1 MKKLGCDRVY
11 VEGFKENPNSFFG
24 WIYFTITFCLLA
36 LISYFFIPA
45 LSLVFI
51 ALGLI
56 ICVLQFGLYKKLV
69 DKFFK
74 EKIGHNAT
82 GFKKPTGEV
91 KRRIIFNGHPD
102 AVWEWPFKY
111 KFKYIGFDFH
121 MMVCFIG
128 AFYTLGIAIAKIAG
142 ISDGLAF
149 KLGLGALVF
158 VPFWFGLYFMWN
170 ERSIVDGAND
180 NLSGCYIGM
189 AILKMLHDEG
199 IEFENTEVGVV
210 LSGSEEAGIRGCFAH
225 YNLGECTD
233 EMLEHYKV
241 INRGY
246 WQAME
251 RGEIEKPVL
260 LVKRFEDFLNAYG
273 LDSSVAAGMN
283 SLYQVLLGETV
294 VFAPHAWDTIQALKG
309 KVLQCAVTNGTKVA
323 QDGKLKNSKL
333 DKEFDHIFIY

>member
-1 MKKLGCDRVY
+1 M
-11 VEGFKENPNSFFG
+11 FK
-24 WIYFTITFCLLA
+24 
-36 LISYFFIPA
+36 
-45 LSLVFI
+45 
-51 ALGLI
+51 
-56 ICVLQFGLYKKLV
+56 
-69 DKFFK
+69 
-74 EKIGHNAT
+74 
-82 GFKKPTGEV
+82 
-91 KRRIIFNGHPD
+91 
-102 AVWEWPFKY
+102 
-111 KFKYIGFDFH
+111 
-121 MMVCFIG
+121 
-128 AFYTLGIAIAKIAG
+128 
-142 ISDGLAF
+142 
-149 KLGLGALVF
+149 
-158 VPFWFGLYFMWN
+158 
-170 ERSIVDGAND
+170 
-180 NLSGCYIGM
+180 
-189 AILKMLHDEG
+189 
-199 IEFENTEVGVV
+199 VV
-210 LSGSEEAGIRGCFAH
+210 LWDIDGTLLDFEKAEEAGIRGCFAH

-333 DKEFDHIFIY
+333 DKEFDHIFISEVVGIEKPNVGFFDAVFAEIGEYAKDEVLIVGDSLTSDIQGGVNAGIKTCWFNPKGVENTSKLKPDYVITDVSEVLKLTNLQ

>member
-1 MKKLGCDRVY
+1 M
-11 VEGFKENPNSFFG
+11 FK
-24 WIYFTITFCLLA
+24 
-36 LISYFFIPA
+36 
-45 LSLVFI
+45 
-51 ALGLI
+51 
-56 ICVLQFGLYKKLV
+56 
-69 DKFFK
+69 
-74 EKIGHNAT
+74 
-82 GFKKPTGEV
+82 
-91 KRRIIFNGHPD
+91 
-102 AVWEWPFKY
+102 
-111 KFKYIGFDFH
+111 
-121 MMVCFIG
+121 
-128 AFYTLGIAIAKIAG
+128 
-142 ISDGLAF
+142 
-149 KLGLGALVF
+149 
-158 VPFWFGLYFMWN
+158 
-170 ERSIVDGAND
+170 
-180 NLSGCYIGM
+180 
-189 AILKMLHDEG
+189 
-199 IEFENTEVGVV
+199 VV
-210 LSGSEEAGIRGCFAH
+210 LWDIDGTLLDFEKAEEAGIRGCFAH

-333 DKEFDHIFIY
+333 DKEFDHIFISEVVGIEKPNVGFFDAVFTEIGEYAKDEVLIVGDSLTSDIQGGVNAGIKTCWFNPKGVANTSALNPDYVITDVAKVLEIVK